1 METLQMIWKGRLVE
15 VCYKRKGA
23 RLYINSV
30 YSGCFLCQRENY
42 DWVERNKRSLSKA
55 LRKQIGGGE
64 SGGSTHV

>member
-1 METLQMIWKGRLVE
+1 MIPV
-15 VCYKRKGA
+15 
-23 RLYINSV
+23 YINSV